1 MPLYTEEDV
10 TNALKA
16 LVNGEYRSICRAALE
31 RYIIDVENQNQ
42 EKKVTLVNKY
52 QVLSRNQHLRTES
65 IAPLSWESQSLFS

>member
-16 LVNGEYRSICRAALE
+16 LVNGEYRSIRRAALE

-42 EKKVTLVNKY
+42 EKNVTLVNKY
-52 QVLSRNQHLRTES
+52 
-65 IAPLSWESQSLFS
+65 